1 MTRFFHDF
9 HPTPPATLPGPCDRC
24 GRHRDHLHRTP
35 LGWVCAPC
43 ILGNPDIAI
52 RRRKTLRSKRK
63 EVAELIDWDGRD
75 GARTPFAPGLATTEE
90 WLS

>member
-1 MTRFFHDF
+1 MTDDILTRAEKACEGV
-9 HPTPPATLPGPCDRC
+9 TATLPGPCDRC

-43 ILGNPDIAI
+43 ILGNPDIAN

-63 EVAELIDWDGRD
+63 EVAE
-75 GARTPFAPGLATTEE
+75 EE